1 MEFYYL
7 GSRYYDAEAGRFIS
21 PDSVEYL
28 GANGDLISYN
38 LYAYCS
44 NNPVMYTDPSG
55 HAIITAIILGALI
68 GAGIGF
74 GVTVYKDYDDDG
86 EVFNGSIETSDYI
99 ANTLLGVVIGAGAG
113 TIAPTIGSF
122 LSSNFAL
129 AVPAVAGG
137 TAVVL
142 NVSGAQIVGGSI
154 GAASLMFASS
164 QRPGDNKK
172 QNQQFRDAMRE
183 LNITNKDKMR
193 RVHDKIKGRNMGY
206 NELIEFIKKTLNIM

>member
-1 MEFYYL
+1 LEFYYL

-74 GVTVYKDYDDDG
+74 GVTVYNDYDDDG

-99 ANTLLGVVIGAGAG
+99 ANTLLGGAIGAGAG
-113 TIAPTIGSF
+113 AIAPTIGSF